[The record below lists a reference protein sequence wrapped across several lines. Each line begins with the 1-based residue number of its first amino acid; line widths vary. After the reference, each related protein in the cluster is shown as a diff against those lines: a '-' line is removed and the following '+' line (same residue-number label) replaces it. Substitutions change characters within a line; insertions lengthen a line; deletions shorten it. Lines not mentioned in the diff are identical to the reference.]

1 MRIVFSFGERL
12 VVAFILVATTSCSS
26 YEVKDRIAEVPG
38 VKEAHVVFGQYDVLV
53 KVDVPDSETL
63 RKLVFG
69 KIRSMEAVISTA
81 TLTVL
86 P

>member
-1 MRIVFSFGERL
+1 
-12 VVAFILVATTSCSS
+12 
-26 YEVKDRIAEVPG
+26 

-53 KVDVPDSETL
+53 KAEVPDSEVL
-63 RKLVFG
+63 GKLVFG
-69 KIRSMEAVISTA
+69 EIRSMDCVISTA

>member
-1 MRIVFSFGERL
+1 MVL
-12 VVAFILVATTSCSS
+12 AFILVATASCSS
-26 YEVKDRIAEVPG
+26 YEVRDGLRDLPG
-38 VKEAHVVFGQYDVLV
+38 VVEAHVVFGQYDVMI

-69 KIRSMEAVISTA
+69 RIRSMECVISTA

-86 P
+86 R

>member
-1 MRIVFSFGERL
+1 MVL
-12 VVAFILVATTSCSS
+12 AFILVATTSCSS
-26 YEVKDRIAEVPG
+26 YNVRDRLKEVPG
-38 VKEAHVVFGQYDVLV
+38 VEEAHVVFGQYDVIL

-69 KIRSMEAVISTA
+69 KIRSMECVISTA

-86 P
+86 R